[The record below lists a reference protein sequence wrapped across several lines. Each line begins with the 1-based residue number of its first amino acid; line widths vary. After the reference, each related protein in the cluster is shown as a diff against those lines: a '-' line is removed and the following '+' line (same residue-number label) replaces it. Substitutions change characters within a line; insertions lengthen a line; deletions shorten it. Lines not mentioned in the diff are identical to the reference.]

1 MFSTPVREVMVA
13 RKLLLAAPRTTV
25 REAARSM
32 ARRAVGAVLIVDDER
47 LLGIFT

>member
-1 MFSTPVREVMVA
+1 MFSTPVREVMDA
-13 RKLLLAAPRTTV
+13 RKLLLAAPQTTV

-32 ARRAVGAVLIVDDER
+32 ARRAVGAVLVVDDER